1 MMSLNGVSNSEKQR
15 LKDKYGDE
23 EVFVVPSFDVDNI
36 PNLFTNKKMVE
47 KKKIR
52 LNMLHAKYI
61 LRSDAEENIS
71 FQQIIPCTVIK
82 DSYNNFFVTKR
93 LAASS
98 EDRLRNKFSIIIG
111 GHIDPVDGYN
121 TPIEKCLQRELREET
136 SISSIPYFGQSF
148 FGYIRDKGSITAD
161 HIGVVYF
168 TTITNCYK
176 DKLEIK
182 EKHKLEGIWMSPHDL
197 IRNYNN
203 FESWGKLLIAHL
215 TLKEREG
222 DCIRWKEHQEQ

>member
-93 LAASS
+93 LAA
-98 EDRLRNKFSIIIG
+98 K
-111 GHIDPVDGYN
+111 
-121 TPIEKCLQRELREET
+121 
-136 SISSIPYFGQSF
+136 
-148 FGYIRDKGSITAD
+148 
-161 HIGVVYF
+161 
-168 TTITNCYK
+168 
-176 DKLEIK
+176 
-182 EKHKLEGIWMSPHDL
+182 
-197 IRNYNN
+197 
-203 FESWGKLLIAHL
+203 
-215 TLKEREG
+215 
-222 DCIRWKEHQEQ
+222 